1 MAKNL
6 IPLNLTMVEH
16 STNDARSCA
25 AMLRGTGDGR
35 EQVWLDFEKNH
46 PEIVYQE
53 ILMAQFGHAAR
64 YGRVKVAGFSPRAS
78 KLMMGL
84 VALAIVVF

>member
-6 IPLNLTMVEH
+6 ILLNLTMVEH

-35 EQVWLDFEKNH
+35 EKAWLNFEKNH
-46 PEIVYQE
+46 PEIAIQE
-53 ILMAQFGHAAR
+53 LLMAQFSHEAR
-64 YGRVKVAGFSPRAS
+64 YGRITVKHISQRTS
-78 KLMMGL
+78 KLVMSL
-84 VALAIVVF
+84 VALAIIVF